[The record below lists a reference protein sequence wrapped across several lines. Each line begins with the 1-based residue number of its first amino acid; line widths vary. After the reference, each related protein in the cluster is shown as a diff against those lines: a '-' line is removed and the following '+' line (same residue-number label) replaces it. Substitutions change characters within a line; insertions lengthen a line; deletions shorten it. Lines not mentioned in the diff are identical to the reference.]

1 MATRGGGYKSW
12 LPSPARW
19 GVTGPDPESRE
30 ALQPPGAGGVRD
42 RQAPAEGE
50 KSVYLTEGEVDSAL
64 LSVAGG
70 VCALYGGVGSVSD
83 LQPHP
88 GTTEPILL

>member
-1 MATRGGGYKSW
+1 M
-12 LPSPARW
+12 
-19 GVTGPDPESRE
+19 
-30 ALQPPGAGGVRD
+30 
-42 RQAPAEGE
+42 
-50 KSVYLTEGEVDSAL
+50 YLTEGEVDSAL